1 MNPDEI
7 LSLLEHIGELLTPAA
22 TAAWEIALRQAIGLA
37 IAYAFSTVVTLIVIS
52 FCMWGVNRLWDDE
65 AVALPI
71 FGLVISFVAFLTC
84 AVQAILRFANPPWY
98 AIQLLGGLVK

>member
-22 TAAWEIALRQAIGLA
+22 TAAWEIAVRQATGLA
-37 IAYAFSTVVTLIVIS
+37 ITHAFGAVVGLIVIGLS
-52 FCMWGVNRLWDDE
+52 AWGLKKLGDDDLGVLPLLGLI
-65 AVALPI
+65 AGVAI
-71 FGLVISFVAFLTC
+71 FLVC
-84 AVQAILRFANPPWY
+84 ATQAILRFVNPPWY